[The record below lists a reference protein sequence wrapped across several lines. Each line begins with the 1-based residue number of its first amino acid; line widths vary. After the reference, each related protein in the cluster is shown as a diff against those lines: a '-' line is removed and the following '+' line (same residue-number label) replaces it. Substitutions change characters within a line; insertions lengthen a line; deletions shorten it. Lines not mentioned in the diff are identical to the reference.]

1 MLMFTAPPWKST
13 VLTTVHVTALAMTT
27 ATGRWLRTRYWAE
40 CRTAIVTIVEAALGA
55 VTITSTCHFYVIA
68 ICTNGADR
76 EKTYCTE
83 THQSNR
89 QNQNLFLHNLRPK
102 LTVGCSSK

>member
-27 ATGRWLRTRYWAE
+27 ATGRWLRTRCWAE

-55 VTITSTCHFYVIA
+55 VTITSTSHFYVVTV
-68 ICTNGADR
+68 CTYRANRQETDC
-76 EKTYCTE
+76 TY
-83 THQSNR
+83 THQCDR
-89 QNQNLFLHNLRPK
+89 QN
-102 LTVGCSSK
+102 